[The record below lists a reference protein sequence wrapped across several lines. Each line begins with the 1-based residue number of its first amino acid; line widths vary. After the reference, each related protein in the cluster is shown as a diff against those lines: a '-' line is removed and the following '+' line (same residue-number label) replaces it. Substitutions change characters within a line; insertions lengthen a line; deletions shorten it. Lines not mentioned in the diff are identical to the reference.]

1 MRRQLFGMLFFAA
14 NMALVLLFPPHDYAA
29 LERGNV
35 PTFDGFYF
43 AFGNA
48 PNRMVNTDFLTLEI
62 MVILINA
69 AIAWLLSRRA
79 GQEKSVATGGNRR
92 QRAVLLLVA
101 LNLIVVLLFPPFEN
115 YLSISK
121 ATLPTFEGFYFVFG
135 DNAQRQLVV
144 SVLHLEVSLI
154 LINGGLF
161 WLLFK
166 NKRRLELSPEQ
177 LRALARQ
184 VRTAQVN

>member
-1 MRRQLFGMLFFAA
+1 MPRQLFGLLFFAA
-14 NMALVLLFPPHDYAA
+14 NMALVLLFPPHDYVS

-35 PTFDGFYF
+35 PTFDGFHF
-43 AFGNA
+43 AFGA
-48 PNRMVNTDFLTLEI
+48 SPNRVVNADFLTLEI

-69 AIAWLLSRRA
+69 AIAWLLSIRA
-79 GQEKSVATGGNRR
+79 AQKPITAEVNKR
-92 QRAVLLLVA
+92 QRAILLLVA
-101 LNLIVVLLFPPFEN
+101 INLIVVLLFPPFEN

-135 DNAQRQLVV
+135 DNAQRQLVA
-144 SVLHLEVSLI
+144 SILYIEVSLI

-166 NKRRLELSPEQ
+166 NKQRLALSPEQ

-184 VRTAQVN
+184 ARTARIR

>member
-14 NMALVLLFPPHDYAA
+14 NMALALFFPPHDYVS
-29 LERGNV
+29 LERDNV

-43 AFGNA
+43 TFGA
-48 PNRMVNTDFLTLEI
+48 LPNRVVNTDFLALEI
-62 MVILINA
+62 LVILINA
-69 AIAWLLSRRA
+69 AIAWLLSIRA
-79 GQEKSVATGGNRR
+79 AQKPMATEVNRR

-101 LNLIVVLLFPPFEN
+101 INLIVALLFPPFEN

-135 DNAQRQLVV
+135 ENAQRQLVA
-144 SVLHLEVSLI
+144 SILYIEVSLI

-184 VRTAQVN
+184 VRTAQTS